1 MPTKFNA
8 ASRLLE
14 LLQQTAPYQD
24 GTGCFAAWCVLFKIE
39 GPDTNK
45 NDISITNKL
54 SLVYR
59 EVQTIKVHLVQ
70 SQFSDG
76 VFTPTLSKIESAI
89 SPQILHA
96 QWASAKQYLTQDVY
110 TSLGYCV
117 EILPSE
123 EISISAE
130 DFAAIV
136 SLINEL
142 ELLLQDAALPDHLV
156 GLIRHHIEL
165 IELAISNYPITGAQ
179 GLRVAS
185 KQALGDVVESA
196 EEITANQ
203 GLPAVKAFG
212 ELWRKVNTV
221 ADTAIKADKLAHLGA
236 KAMKLLEQ
244 FI

>member
-1 MPTKFNA
+1 MSSKFNA
-8 ASRLLE
+8 ASRLLN

-24 GTGCFAAWCVLFKIE
+24 GTGCFAAWCVLFGIE
-39 GPDTNK
+39 GQDTNK
-45 NDISITNKL
+45 NYVTVTNKL
-54 SLVYR
+54 SLMYR
-59 EVQTIKVHLVQ
+59 EIQTIKTHLVQ

-96 QWASAKQYLTQDVY
+96 QWANAKQYLTQDVY

-123 EISISAE
+123 EISISGE

-156 GLIRHHIEL
+156 ALIRHHIEL
-165 IELAISNYPITGAQ
+165 IELTISNYPITGAQ

-185 KQALGDVVESA
+185 KQAVGDFVESA
-196 EEITANQ
+196 DEITANQ
-203 GLPAVKAFG
+203 DSPAVKAFG
-212 ELWRKVNTV
+212 ELWKKVNTV
-221 ADTAIKADKLAHLGA
+221 TDAAIKADKLAHLGA